1 MKKIILL
8 FTFSISTFAGNF
20 IPKDMV
26 GNCEQKTVYTSS
38 QGSDYVSVPVGY
50 NCQYYVWVEETV
62 AQSDVQE
69 CSDEDDCQEKLEA
82 LTCSD
87 SSYKAIKVTDT
98 DPMQVYCY
106 KTIAAHV
113 EIDETLKAAFD
124 AQVAAKEAI
133 ASAIAEGKIKK
144 QKCENALAYILS
156 INDSTADGNAAAD
169 AMKVQFAD
177 IYEALNDG
185 EAVLA
190 KSLLEQV
197 TDENYT
203 ALAAVLISILE

>member
-1 MKKIILL
+1 MEKLILL
-8 FTFSISTFAGNF
+8 FIFSLSTFAGNF
-20 IPKDMV
+20 IPKEMV
-26 GNCEQKTVYTSS
+26 GNCDQKTVYTRS
-38 QGSDYVSVPVGY
+38 QGSSFVEVPSGY
-50 NCQYYVWVEETV
+50 NCSYHVWVDEYN
-62 AQSDVQE
+62 AKADAQE

-87 SSYKAIKVTDT
+87 STYTAIKVTDSE
-98 DPMQVYCY
+98 PMQVYCY

-113 EIDETLKAAFD
+113 EIDETLKATYD
-124 AQVAAKEAI
+124 AQIATKEAI
-133 ASAIAEGKIKK
+133 ASAIAEGKVKK

-156 INDSTADGNAAAD
+156 INDSTAGGNAAAD
-169 AMKVQFAD
+169 VMKAQFSD